1 MCAHYN
7 VVLHA
12 SKKKKTYE
20 CNYTLEFKLEYS
32 CYGASPLLHS
42 IVVSAE
48 TLLRNGMVFID
59 ITLSSRMQR
68 NLGHSAT

>member
-1 MCAHYN
+1 M
-7 VVLHA
+7 
-12 SKKKKTYE
+12 
-20 CNYTLEFKLEYS
+20 LEYS

-59 ITLSSRMQR
+59 ITLSYYERIGASSQHREPDR
-68 NLGHSAT
+68 RGSPRSEDR